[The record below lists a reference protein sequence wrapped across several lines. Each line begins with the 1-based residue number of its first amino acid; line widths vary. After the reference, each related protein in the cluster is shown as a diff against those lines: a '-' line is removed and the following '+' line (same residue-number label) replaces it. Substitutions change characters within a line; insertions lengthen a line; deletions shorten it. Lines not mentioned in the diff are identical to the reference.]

1 MTEKEL
7 FNSIYPKQESSG
19 IIYEKDLQKSFSIL
33 MGKVYLW
40 MTLALLITIAVR

>member
-19 IIYEKDLQKSFSIL
+19 IIYENP
-33 MGKVYLW
+33 
-40 MTLALLITIAVR
+40 LAELI